1 MLVIHPRI
9 FSDTFHNS
17 KDLIF
22 LSYLIISIFFGYKL
36 IKKNSFKN
44 IILFSIFTALS
55 FGLKIIGILLLYS
68 ISTIY
73 LIQNQS
79 TLQTRLKFLFF
90 ISLITLTFCYI
101 FWPYLWENPITN
113 FKLAFELFSNFKW
126 SSEIPF
132 MGKFI
137 NSDTLPW
144 YYIPLFFLITTPP
157 YILIL
162 IIFGLFIFIYQLFN
176 YKKNKLYM
184 NCIIT
189 IFFLSQIF
197 LIPLLFAIF
206 NNSTLYDG
214 WRHFF
219 FMYPVLL
226 IISIMSISSI
236 IYSFK
241 TRFFYLILISF
252 ITTGSIIQSYW
263 NFKYHPFQH
272 SYFNKLFY
280 EKPNEKFESD
290 YWGISNKYLID
301 QLLLYEKSDK
311 IFYKFE
317 SSNFILSLDILN
329 NEEKKR
335 FIEYNNQVGIDYY
348 YIFVLKRFRNF
359 DKNIFY
365 NLRNKNEVISEVII
379 NNTVINGVYKI
390 KIN

>member
-1 MLVIHPRI
+1 
-9 FSDTFHNS
+9 
-17 KDLIF
+17 
-22 LSYLIISIFFGYKL
+22 
-36 IKKNSFKN
+36 
-44 IILFSIFTALS
+44 
-55 FGLKIIGILLLYS
+55 
-68 ISTIY
+68 
-73 LIQNQS
+73 
-79 TLQTRLKFLFF
+79 
-90 ISLITLTFCYI
+90 
-101 FWPYLWENPITN
+101 
-113 FKLAFELFSNFKW
+113 
-126 SSEIPF
+126 
-132 MGKFI
+132 
-137 NSDTLPW
+137 
-144 YYIPLFFLITTPP
+144 
-157 YILIL
+157 
-162 IIFGLFIFIYQLFN
+162 
-176 YKKNKLYM
+176 
-184 NCIIT
+184 
-189 IFFLSQIF
+189 
-197 LIPLLFAIF
+197 
-206 NNSTLYDG
+206 
-214 WRHFF
+214 
-219 FMYPVLL
+219 
-226 IISIMSISSI
+226 MSISSI